1 MTPDGRGGSCDP
13 RLVDAYEALR
23 LRRGSGRPGTV
34 GYELLRRQGLAA
46 WIQAFSACVGAPESP
61 APDPR
66 PGLTPVPRAPTR
78 PAAVGARGW
87 VPLNLYPEMTRLL
100 AGLALGP
107 LQEGLR

>member
-23 LRRGSGRPGTV
+23 QRRGSGRPGAA
-34 GYELLRRQGLAA
+34 GCELVRRQGLAA

-66 PGLTPVPRAPTR
+66 PGLTPEPRAPTR
-78 PAAVGARGW
+78 LAAVGATGW
-87 VPLNLYPEMTRLL
+87 VPLNLYPEVTQLL